1 MQISQYLAEL
11 VGLSMILFAFV
22 AQLKQWGLKGNALT
36 VSAFV
41 FGLLFG
47 MAYRYSVQPLDT
59 FSGWF
64 GAVVFGL
71 LAGFTATRSYDGI
84 QSAAKKTVYP
94 EDCPDERLDMAAGK
108 E

>member
-1 MQISQYLAEL
+1 MIQNYLVEL
-11 VGLSMILFAFV
+11 VGLSLVLFAFV
-22 AQLKQWGLKGNALT
+22 AQLKQWGLQGNALT
-36 VSAFV
+36 ISAFV

-47 MAYRYSVQPLDT
+47 IAYRYSVQPMDT

-84 QSAAKKTVYP
+84 QSASGKNLLTS
-94 EDCPDERLDMAAGK
+94 EDCQE
-108 E
+108 

>member
-1 MQISQYLAEL
+1 
-11 VGLSMILFAFV
+11 
-22 AQLKQWGLKGNALT
+22 LKQWGLQGNALT
-36 VSAFV
+36 ISAFV

-47 MAYRYSVQPLDT
+47 IAYRYSVQPMDT

-84 QSAAKKTVYP
+84 QSASGKVDLTEMQTFTAEYIGETP
-94 EDCPDERLDMAAGK
+94 QAEDCRE
-108 E
+108 